1 MVAQTGVMMSI
12 AALQMGKY
20 GVYVW
25 SCYGL
30 TLLGLLFLVVASR
43 RQRQHEVMQA
53 KRRMAM
59 AETRA
64 TDSEVWL

>member
-1 MVAQTGVMMSI
+1 MMSM

-30 TLLGLLFLVVASR
+30 TLIGLLFLVIAAR
-43 RQRQHEVMQA
+43 RQRQHEVLQA
-53 KRRMAM
+53 KRRITMA
-59 AETRA
+59 
-64 TDSEVWL
+64 DHS

>member
-59 AETRA
+59 AETRS
-64 TDSEVWL
+64 TDSEVRS

>member
-1 MVAQTGVMMSI
+1 MSI

-30 TLLGLLFLVVASR
+30 TLLGLLFLVVASH

-59 AETRA
+59 AETRS
-64 TDSEVWL
+64 TNSEVRS

>member
-1 MVAQTGVMMSI
+1 MSM

-30 TLLGLLFLVVASR
+30 TLIGLLFLVFAAR
-43 RQRQHEVMQA
+43 RQRQHEVLQA
-53 KRRMAM
+53 KRRIRM
-59 AETRA
+59 AEQSQQ
-64 TDSEVWL
+64 TDMEVRS